1 MDLNTLREAAI
12 EATARALDAR
22 LGYVPSDDSDEWE
35 DEYRRQFAALK
46 QRHGGD
52 LRPAAPRPAARPARP
67 RRSQAGPSCPARR
80 SRSAVR
86 RRSATSGCAR
96 SRASRSASFS
106 RELGR
111 APSNGSIR
119 ATSPTAVL
127 VARLRPQFEEFRRQQ
142 EEAARARAAAA
153 TQKAAELAAYQQRLK
168 QAGVTPD
175 GLVELIDASERF
187 DPAPLA
193 AKLAEI
199 AVEGRH
205 LRVYETSD
213 PNLLLVK
220 EKRGPLL
227 ARRLRDRAR
236 RGAGRRPQAIRAGTV
251 AGGPALTTRSAG
263 RWRGCGQRQWLRS
276 RRERAGNCAGNGENR
291 PGPVR
296 APFRSRARRRRRSAA
311 RG

>member
-12 EATARALDAR
+12 EATARALDAK

-35 DEYRRQFAALK
+35 DEYRRQFAVLK

-52 LRPAAPRPAARPARP
+52 LRPAAPRPAARPAA
-67 RRSQAGPSCPARR
+67 AGPERSWPELSGTPEQKRCAATIRDERMREIPSEPFRVFLAR
-80 SRSAVR
+80 
-86 RRSATSGCAR
+86 TWT
-96 SRASRSASFS
+96 RAKQWVDTRDV
-106 RELGR
+106 
-111 APSNGSIR
+111 
-119 ATSPTAVL
+119 PTAVL
-127 VARLRPQFEEFRRQQ
+127 VTRLRPQFEEYRRQQ

-168 QAGVTPD
+168 EAGVTPD

-220 EKRGPLL
+220 EKRGPLPL
-227 ARRLRDRAR
+227 DDYAIERDDGLVADLKLF
-236 RGAGRRPQAIRAGTV
+236 AQA
-251 AGGPALTTRSAG
+251 P
-263 RWRGCGQRQWLRS
+263 
-276 RRERAGNCAGNGENR
+276 
-291 PGPVR
+291 
-296 APFRSRARRRRRSAA
+296 
-311 RG
+311 